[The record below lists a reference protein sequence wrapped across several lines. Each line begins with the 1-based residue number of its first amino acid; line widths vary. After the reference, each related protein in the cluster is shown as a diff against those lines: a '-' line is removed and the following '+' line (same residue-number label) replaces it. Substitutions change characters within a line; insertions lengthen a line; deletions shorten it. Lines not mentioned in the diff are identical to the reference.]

1 MWGFLPSEQLS
12 QFGQGVILLDASNKQ
27 YKWLIFPLRFAI
39 LLDNLLHVRSEHLVI
54 LKVEENF
61 HEGTLLILKNQS
73 IVENL
78 VLVGIA
84 PEAVDPGV
92 LELGLL
98 EREENIVSVNFAALG
113 VNHDN
118 LIGQD

>member
-1 MWGFLPSEQLS
+1 M
-12 QFGQGVILLDASNKQ
+12 
-27 YKWLIFPLRFAI
+27 
-39 LLDNLLHVRSEHLVI
+39 I

-98 EREENIVSVNFAALG
+98 EREENIVSVNFAAFG

-118 LIGQD
+118 LIS